1 MKVFRVAI
9 TAVATIV
16 ITLSLA
22 AQSKP
27 PSVTSVRLY
36 VFENGFI
43 RGLDTKLFNLARDE
57 VKEPDFVNSSY
68 LIVHPRG
75 TLQFD
80 AGGIPDSAFKGDGAP
95 VTEGVQSATKPL
107 VPQLAAA
114 GYRPADVTYF
124 ALSHYH
130 ADHTGNANAFAGSTW
145 ITQKAERDF
154 MFSEKPQGIIQPAT
168 YSALKNATTRI
179 LDNEDFDVFGDGT
192 VRVISAPGHTPGHQV
207 LLVRLPKR
215 GPVLLAGDLYHYPE
229 ERAKG
234 ILPTFEF
241 NAEQSHAAR
250 AKVEALLK
258 QTGAELWIE
267 HDMATHATL
276 PKPPAYVE

>member
-1 MKVFRVAI
+1 MRISRIAI
-9 TAVATIV
+9 A
-16 ITLSLA
+16 SLA
-22 AQSKP
+22 TLALSISLMAQTKP
-27 PSVTSVRLY
+27 APVKTLRLY

-43 RGLDTKLFNLARDE
+43 RGLDTKLFNLPREA

-68 LIVHPRG
+68 IIVHPRG

-80 AGGIPDSAFKGDGAP
+80 AGGIPDTQFKADGSP
-95 VTEGVQSATKPL
+95 VTEGVMSATKPL
-107 VPQLAAA
+107 LPQLASA
-114 GYRPADVTYF
+114 GYTPKDITYF

-130 ADHTGNANAFAGSTW
+130 SDHTGNANAFAGSIW

-154 MFSEKPQGIIQPAT
+154 MFSDKPQGIIQPAT
-168 YSALKNATTRI
+168 YSALSRAKVRV
-179 LDNEDFDVFGDGT
+179 LDNEDFDVFADGT
-192 VRVISAPGHTPGHQV
+192 VRLISAPGHTPGHQV

-241 NAEQSHAAR
+241 NAGQSRASR

-267 HDMATHATL
+267 HDMATHAKL
-276 PKPPAYVE
+276 PKSPAYVE

>member
-1 MKVFRVAI
+1 MGIRIIWTAAVTLAI
-9 TAVATIV
+9 S
-16 ITLSLA
+16 LSLV

-27 PSVTSVRLY
+27 APVTSVRLY

-43 RGLDTKLFNLARDE
+43 RGLDTKLFNLAREE

-80 AGGIPDSAFKGDGAP
+80 AGGIPDSAFKGDGAT

-107 VPQLAAA
+107 LPQLAAA

-130 ADHTGNANAFAGSTW
+130 ADHSGNANAFAGATW

-154 MFSEKPQGIIQPAT
+154 MFSEKPQGIIAPAT
-168 YSALKNATTRI
+168 YLALKNAKARI

-241 NAEQSHAAR
+241 NADQSRAAR

-267 HDMATHATL
+267 HDMATHAML
-276 PKPPAYVE
+276 PKSPAYVE